1 IGNDGPTVLPMAG
14 DVGSQ
19 FTPAVGWAQ
28 SIHYNAKTL
37 ENNSY
42 NKAISVVHG
51 GDGSV
56 ATNGFWSA
64 LTIATTQDLTILFF
78 IEANGYGLSVPGNFK
93 NPGGNIATKLYS
105 CKSQSMLDGEGTD
118 PP

>member
-1 IGNDGPTVLPMAG
+1 MAG
-14 DVGSQ
+14 EVGTH
-19 FTPAVGWAQ
+19 FTPADRWAQ

-64 LTIATTQDLTILFF
+64 LTIATTQDLPILFF
-78 IEANGYGLSVPGNFK
+78 IEDNGYGLSVHGNFQT
-93 NPGGNIATKLYS
+93 PGGNIAQNLYS
-105 CKSQSMLDGEGTD
+105 FKHLIILDGDGPD
-118 PP
+118 PA